1 MVNSRQ
7 FSALIS
13 TIAILT
19 QGCSG
24 VAGPGLIAG
33 APPIFSVSFPADVHL
48 SAHVDP
54 LDAPPTSWQP
64 AVRFTNIGKDVATV
78 EHGACS
84 VAVWIYPATA
94 QSAAPV
100 WDNRLPPNSACIAIG
115 YMRRVAPGESYDLIA
130 GVLDRSLLGGLPA
143 GDYKVV
149 LAVRPSVRQDAQLTV
164 LPAGQI
170 TLGF

>member
-7 FSALIS
+7 LSALIS

-33 APPIFSVSFPADVHL
+33 APPIFSVSFPPGVQL

-64 AVRFTNIGKDVATV
+64 AVRFTNTGKDVATV

-84 VAVWIYPATA
+84 VAVWIYPATV
-94 QSAAPV
+94 QSSAPV
-100 WDNRLPPNSACIAIG
+100 WDNRLPSNAACIAIA
-115 YMRRVAPGESYDLIA
+115 YRRQVAPGESYDLVTGI
-130 GVLDRSLLGGLPA
+130 LDRSRLAGLPA

-149 LAVRPSVRQDAQLTV
+149 LAVRPGLSRGAPLTV

-170 TLGF
+170 TLRF